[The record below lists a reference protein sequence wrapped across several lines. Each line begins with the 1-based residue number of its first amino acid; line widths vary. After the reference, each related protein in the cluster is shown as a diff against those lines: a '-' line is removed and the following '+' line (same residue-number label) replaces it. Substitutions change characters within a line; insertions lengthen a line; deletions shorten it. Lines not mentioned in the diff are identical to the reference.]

1 MTMIDLSLDR
11 NILRQ
16 RLSRFNGLPVVV
28 LGDLMLDEF
37 VWGVVRR
44 ISPEAPVPVVDVERH
59 TYRPGGAANVASNI
73 LSLGGV
79 PRTIGI
85 VGEDDP
91 GRRLTEL
98 LEGLGVGVGHLVAS
112 SRPTTLKTRI
122 IAHNQQVVRAD
133 REDRSA
139 PEGALIEGLFRAFDS
154 ALAGAGAVIVSDYAK
169 GVVSPMLLERVLPLA
184 RDAGVPVFLD
194 PKPVH
199 AHSYRSVTMITPNE
213 REAGALSGVAIRDEE
228 TLVEA
233 GRSLVERFGCP
244 YALITRGENGMV
256 LFEPDHIH
264 RIPATAREVFDVT
277 GAGDTVI
284 ATLALGGA
292 SGASM
297 LEAAWLAN
305 YAAGIAVGKIGT
317 ATVSPAEI
325 AATLDAG

>member
-1 MTMIDLSLDR
+1 MTMTEASIDKST
-11 NILRQ
+11 LRH
-16 RLSRFNGLPVVV
+16 RLSGFNGLPVVV

-44 ISPEAPVPVVDVERH
+44 ISPEAPVPVVDVERQ

-79 PRTIGI
+79 PRTVGI
-85 VGEDDP
+85 LGDDDP

-133 REDRSA
+133 REDRSS
-139 PEGALIEGLFRAFDS
+139 IEHPLVERLLAGFES

-169 GVVSPMLLERVLPLA
+169 GVVSPMLLDRVLPMA
-184 RDAGVPVFLD
+184 QGAGVPVFLD

-199 AHSYRSVTMITPNE
+199 AGSYHRVTMITPNE
-213 REAGALSGVAIRDEE
+213 REASEISGVAIHDEE
-228 TLVEA
+228 TLVDA

-256 LFEPDHIH
+256 LFEPDRIH
-264 RIPATAREVFDVT
+264 WIPASAREVFDVT